1 MTQILPNDN
10 SLLNKTLQFYN
21 NVSIGVDS
29 VLEKTDTVMDKV
41 SLLSNDLFIFI
52 KKSIQIKNLK
62 QIFFILF
69 MSLAMSLL
77 LFGLNIIFGKIII

>member
-1 MTQILPNDN
+1 MTQILPKDN

-29 VLEKTDTVMDKV
+29 ALEKTDTIMDKV

-69 MSLAMSLL
+69 MSFAMSLL

>member
-1 MTQILPNDN
+1 MTQILPKDN

-41 SLLSNDLFIFI
+41 SLLFNDLFIFI